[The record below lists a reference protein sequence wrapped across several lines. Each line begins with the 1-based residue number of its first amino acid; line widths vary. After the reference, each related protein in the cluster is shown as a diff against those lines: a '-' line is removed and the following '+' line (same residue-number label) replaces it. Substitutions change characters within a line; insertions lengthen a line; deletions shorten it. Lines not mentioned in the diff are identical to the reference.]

1 MGSFRTR
8 GLERTRPIIE
18 GLRTIAA
25 AHGATVGQVALAWLC
40 QFHGETVVVI
50 PGASRPEQAEENA
63 GALDL
68 TLSGKD
74 LERIDELS
82 RRFM

>member
-1 MGSFRTR
+1 
-8 GLERTRPIIE
+8 
-18 GLRTIAA
+18 
-25 AHGATVGQVALAWLC
+25 VVA
-40 QFHGETVVVI
+40 I

-74 LERIDELS
+74 LKRIDELS
-82 RRFM
+82 RRFT